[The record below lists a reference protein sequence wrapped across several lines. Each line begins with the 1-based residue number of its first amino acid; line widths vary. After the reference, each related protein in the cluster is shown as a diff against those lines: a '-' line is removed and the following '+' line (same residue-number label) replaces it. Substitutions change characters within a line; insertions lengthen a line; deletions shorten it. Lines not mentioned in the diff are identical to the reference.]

1 LKGLAAILVL
11 MGIWL
16 SGLAAFAD
24 RIARLTPAATPS
36 QADGI
41 VALTGR
47 SDLRLKGA
55 SDLLVA
61 GKARRMLISGV
72 NRQVRRADLL
82 ALTRAPKTIFDC
94 CVDLGFT
101 AEDTLG
107 NAREAADW
115 AHGMRFRSLILV
127 TADYHMPRALLELR
141 ASAPDLSVQAYPLAT
156 PELDVRRWP
165 SSAMGARRMMVEYAK
180 YIAILARDGLFG
192 LHERARSSA

>member
-1 LKGLAAILVL
+1 VKGLAAILVL
-11 MGIWL
+11 IGIWL
-16 SGLAAFAD
+16 SGLVAFTD
-24 RIARLTPAATPS
+24 RIARLTPAVAPE

-47 SDLRLKGA
+47 SDLRLKA
-55 SDLLVA
+55 AADLLVA

-82 ALTRAPKTIFDC
+82 ALTRAPKPIFDC

-115 AHGMRFRSLILV
+115 ARTMRFHSLILV

-141 ASAPDLSVQAYPLAT
+141 ALAPDLAIQAYPLAT
-156 PELDVRRWP
+156 PELDVRRW
-165 SSAMGARRMMVEYAK
+165 STSAIGARRMMAEYAK
-180 YIAILARDGLFG
+180 YMAILVRDGALS
-192 LHERARSSA
+192 LPPTSRRPA